1 MFVNDPQVHV
11 YPCVTCVSLLP
22 DCSLKVKDVLR
33 EFDADGSL
41 ARHRHGEVRG
51 RCVLLFSTIR
61 SLLLQN
67 SLTVMSATRHITKLN
82 YRSHWS
88 SLVRNEHVIY
98 AYYAVINCPTLIN

>member
-1 MFVNDPQVHV
+1 MNLCEEMHV
-11 YPCVTCVSLLP
+11 YPSMTCVSLLP

-51 RCVLLFSTIR
+51 RCVLLFPPSG
-61 SLLLQN
+61 LLLQN

-82 YRSHWS
+82 YSSQQS

-98 AYYAVINCPTLIN
+98 VYWAVINCSVLIN